1 MLVIPKT
8 FLCQILFTTLTLAHS
23 SAVVKILSCLFF
35 PCPVVSE
42 TLFRHVILLFDIN
55 TNGQSLLWFHAYLA
69 GTNLVSC
76 FFTGGLAVSM
86 TGNIPSWCFLI
97 TTSLVCLFNLLHSL
111 AFLVLTLYVGLHT
124 SHNMA
129 TAAVTFFIL
138 AVLQETLKNQI
149 KQAFFWTFQKKT
161 QAQKTQG

>member
-1 MLVIPKT
+1 MQRDLKMS
-8 FLCQILFTTLTLAHS
+8 FFWRQHSAHS

-55 TNGQSLLWFHAYLA
+55 TNGHSLLWFHAYLA

-111 AFLVLTLYVGLHT
+111 AFLVLTLYVGLQT

-149 KQAFFWTFQKKT
+149 KADRDHSSCITIVYS
-161 QAQKTQG
+161 GSSI